1 MLDWLIRSAQ
11 VLDGTGADAFPADVG
26 IKDGTIAAVGRL
38 TDVDAAHV
46 LDAQG
51 RTLTPGFLDIHR
63 HTDAALFR
71 PNFGRAELAQ
81 GLTTLVG
88 GNCGMSLAPLA
99 GAHAP
104 AVRSYL
110 APITGAFGDELCF
123 ASLADYFAA
132 AERTPQIV
140 NNAMLAGMGTL
151 RALVAGFDDAPLT
164 DGQYRELHR
173 LVERSL
179 ADGAVGVSLGLGYAP
194 ECFYSTEGLIRAL
207 EPLRGGRLPVTVHMR
222 QEGDGVVDALREMLT
237 VARELRCPVEISH
250 LKGIGRANWGRAVP
264 EMLRLLENA
273 RAEGLDVAC
282 DVYPYSAGSTQLIH
296 VLPPEFQKGG
306 LDALTAAL
314 RDPGSRAAMRGRME
328 TGSDFENITHLVG
341 FENVVPISLHTEE
354 YKPFEGKSLAEIAD
368 MLGKDPYDALFDLL
382 AAERC
387 EAGMIDFIAAE
398 EDIEAILRAPVL
410 RAHFRRDL
418 SRRGA
423 VPPARVRQRGA
434 LSRAL
439 CPRARHP
446 HAAAGCAQAHDAVRR
461 PARSFPQGTHRRR
474 RGRRPVPVLAGKYSG
489 ERCLHRSAAACLG
502 HGRRVRRGRTGDH
515 GRAVY
520 RRDTGARAA
529 GTLTNASFFRRKL

>member
-1 MLDWLIRSAQ
+1 MLDWLIRGAQ

-26 IKDGTIAAVGRL
+26 IKDGAIAAVGRL
-38 TDVDAAHV
+38 TDADAAHV

-99 GAHAP
+99 GEHAP

-110 APITGAFGDELCF
+110 APITGAFGGELCF

-194 ECFYSTEGLIRAL
+194 ECFYTTEGLIRAL

-250 LKGIGRANWGRAVP
+250 LKGIGRRNWGRAVP

-314 RDPGSRAAMRGRME
+314 RDPTARAAMRGRME

-398 EDIEAILRAPVL
+398 EDIEAILRAPFSVPISDATYPVEGLCHPRVYGSAARFLAHYVRERGILTLPQAVHKLTMQSADRLGLSRKGRIAVGADADLCLFSPESIRENGAYTAPRQLASGMDAVFVAGVPEIMDGQFTGETQGRVL
-410 RAHFRRDL
+410 RAH
-418 SRRGA
+418 
-423 VPPARVRQRGA
+423 
-434 LSRAL
+434 
-439 CPRARHP
+439 
-446 HAAAGCAQAHDAVRR
+446 
-461 PARSFPQGTHRRR
+461 
-474 RGRRPVPVLAGKYSG
+474 
-489 ERCLHRSAAACLG
+489 
-502 HGRRVRRGRTGDH
+502 
-515 GRAVY
+515 
-520 RRDTGARAA
+520 
-529 GTLTNASFFRRKL
+529 

>member
-1 MLDWLIRSAQ
+1 MLDWLIRGAQ

-26 IKDGTIAAVGRL
+26 IKDGAIAAVGRL
-38 TDVDAAHV
+38 TDAGAAHV

-71 PNFGRAELAQ
+71 PEYGKAELAQ

-104 AVRSYL
+104 AVRAYL

-179 ADGAVGVSLGLGYAP
+179 ADG
-194 ECFYSTEGLIRAL
+194 
-207 EPLRGGRLPVTVHMR
+207 
-222 QEGDGVVDALREMLT
+222 VVDALREMLT

-250 LKGIGRANWGRAVP
+250 LKGIGRRNWGRAVP

-314 RDPGSRAAMRGRME
+314 RDPSSRAAMRGRME

-354 YKPFEGKSLAEIAD
+354 HKPFEGKSLTEIAD
-368 MLGKDPYDALFDLL
+368 TLGKDPYDALFDLL

-398 EDIEAILRAPVL
+398 EDIEAILRVPFSVPISDATYPVEGLCHPRVYGSAARFLAHYVRERGILTLPQAVHKLTMQSADRLGLSRKGRIAVGADADLCLFSPKNIRENGAYTAPRQLASGMDAVFVAGAPEIMDGQFTGETRGRVL
-410 RAHFRRDL
+410 RAH
-418 SRRGA
+418 
-423 VPPARVRQRGA
+423 
-434 LSRAL
+434 
-439 CPRARHP
+439 
-446 HAAAGCAQAHDAVRR
+446 
-461 PARSFPQGTHRRR
+461 
-474 RGRRPVPVLAGKYSG
+474 
-489 ERCLHRSAAACLG
+489 
-502 HGRRVRRGRTGDH
+502 
-515 GRAVY
+515 
-520 RRDTGARAA
+520 
-529 GTLTNASFFRRKL
+529 

>member
-1 MLDWLIRSAQ
+1 MLDWLIRGAQ

-173 LVERSL
+173 PC
-179 ADGAVGVSLGLGYAP
+179 G
-194 ECFYSTEGLIRAL
+194 
-207 EPLRGGRLPVTVHMR
+207 
-222 QEGDGVVDALREMLT
+222 
-237 VARELRCPVEISH
+237 
-250 LKGIGRANWGRAVP
+250 
-264 EMLRLLENA
+264 
-273 RAEGLDVAC
+273 
-282 DVYPYSAGSTQLIH
+282 
-296 VLPPEFQKGG
+296 
-306 LDALTAAL
+306 ALT
-314 RDPGSRAAMRGRME
+314 
-328 TGSDFENITHLVG
+328 
-341 FENVVPISLHTEE
+341 
-354 YKPFEGKSLAEIAD
+354 
-368 MLGKDPYDALFDLL
+368 
-382 AAERC
+382 
-387 EAGMIDFIAAE
+387 
-398 EDIEAILRAPVL
+398 
-410 RAHFRRDL
+410 
-418 SRRGA
+418 
-423 VPPARVRQRGA
+423 
-434 LSRAL
+434 
-439 CPRARHP
+439 
-446 HAAAGCAQAHDAVRR
+446 
-461 PARSFPQGTHRRR
+461 RRR
-474 RGRRPVPVLAGKYSG
+474 RGGRIPRSRLRARVL
-489 ERCLHRSAAACLG
+489 LLD
-502 HGRRVRRGRTGDH
+502 RGADP
-515 GRAVY
+515 RA
-520 RRDTGARAA
+520 
-529 GTLTNASFFRRKL
+529 

>member
-1 MLDWLIRSAQ
+1 MLDWLIRGAQ

-104 AVRSYL
+104 AVRAYL

-132 AERTPQIV
+132 AERTPQLV

-194 ECFYSTEGLIRAL
+194 ECFYTTEGLIRAL

-250 LKGIGRANWGRAVP
+250 LKGIGRRNWGRAVP

-314 RDPGSRAAMRGRME
+314 RDPGSRAAMRRRME

-398 EDIEAILRAPVL
+398 EDIEAILRAPFSVPISDATYPVEGLCHPRVYGSAARFLAHYVRERGILTLPQAVHKLTMQSADRLGLSRKGRIAVGADADLCLFSPENIRENGAYTAPRQLASGMDAVFVAGVPELLNGRFTGETRGRVL
-410 RAHFRRDL
+410 RAH
-418 SRRGA
+418 
-423 VPPARVRQRGA
+423 
-434 LSRAL
+434 
-439 CPRARHP
+439 
-446 HAAAGCAQAHDAVRR
+446 
-461 PARSFPQGTHRRR
+461 
-474 RGRRPVPVLAGKYSG
+474 
-489 ERCLHRSAAACLG
+489 
-502 HGRRVRRGRTGDH
+502 
-515 GRAVY
+515 
-520 RRDTGARAA
+520 
-529 GTLTNASFFRRKL
+529 